1 MRECRLYVGG
11 KKWSRRIEDTAEERS
26 VSRRK
31 ESGID
36 ETGHRSEPTDK
47 TGRRSNPTEN
57 ERRSGS
63 DAGGER
69 LLLTAKLKCHFS
81 LT

>member
-1 MRECRLYVGG
+1 MRQCRHRQG
-11 KKWSRRIEDTAEERS
+11 ERS

-36 ETGHRSEPTDK
+36 ETGHRSGP
-47 TGRRSNPTEN
+47 SEN

-69 LLLTAKLKCHFS
+69 LLLTAK
-81 LT
+81 